1 MTIDPAD
8 HRTPESLYQK
18 QCALQIIEASVIQLE
33 KEQVAAGKGDLF
45 QLLRP
50 RLDPTQAGSGSD
62 AELAVRLGMSHDSVR
77 QAISR
82 LRKRF
87 RALVKKRIA
96 DTVVG
101 AEQAEEEWQHL
112 MAALR
117 N

>member
-1 MTIDPAD
+1 
-8 HRTPESLYQK
+8 
-18 QCALQIIEASVIQLE
+18 LQIIEASVIQLE

-62 AELAVRLGMSHDSVR
+62 AELATRLGMSHDSVR

-87 RALVKKRIA
+87 REIMRSVVASTLNDPSEEALTEELASLREALV
-96 DTVVG
+96 G
-101 AEQAEEEWQHL
+101 
-112 MAALR
+112 
-117 N
+117 